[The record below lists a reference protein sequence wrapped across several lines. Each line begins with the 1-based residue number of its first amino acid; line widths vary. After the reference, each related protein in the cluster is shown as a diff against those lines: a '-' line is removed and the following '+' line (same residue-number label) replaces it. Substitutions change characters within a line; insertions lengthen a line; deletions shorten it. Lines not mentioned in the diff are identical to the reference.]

1 MAMYKQKQRIYSE
14 YSLRVRKLN
23 NKSDALDDWANH
35 LFYTYVR
42 KLKEA
47 KFHNHGITL
56 NIGCGTGNTD
66 TKFLL
71 KLGYL
76 VVGLDISISALK
88 ILKDNYRSVNL
99 IDVVCADAENL
110 PFRNNS
116 FDTFLEMNTLHHLPN
131 PTNCIKESIRVANK
145 VFLID
150 SLKSLITRLITKFGM
165 FAREYGEIP
174 SRLAE
179 NEILA
184 ALPVDII
191 MEIHYILAIPHF
203 LLTYNRTTRRILKI
217 ISEYINFKLLS
228 SYKLSSQLLGKI
240 LGNYGLII
248 LNRDN
253 LN

>member
-1 MAMYKQKQRIYSE
+1 MQYKQKQRMYSE
-14 YSLRVRKLN
+14 YSLRVKKTN
-23 NKSDALDDWANH
+23 NKASVLDDWANY
-35 LFYTYVR
+35 LFCTYVR

-47 KFHNHGITL
+47 KFHNHGLVL
-56 NIGCGTGNTD
+56 NIGCGTGDTD

-71 KLGYL
+71 KLRYF

-110 PFRNNS
+110 PFKNNS
-116 FDTFLEMNTLHHLPN
+116 FDIVLEMNTLHHLPN

-150 SLKSLITRLITKFGM
+150 SLKSLITRLIIKFGI

-174 SRLAE
+174 SRLTE
-179 NEILA
+179 NEILS
-184 ALPVDII
+184 ALPADYN

-240 LGNYGLII
+240 LGNYGLIV

-253 LN
+253 SN

>member
-1 MAMYKQKQRIYSE
+1 MQYKQKQRMYSE
-14 YSLRVRKLN
+14 YSLRVRKTN
-23 NKSDALDDWANH
+23 NKANALNDWANY
-35 LFYTYVR
+35 LFCTYVR

-47 KFHNHGITL
+47 KFHNHGLAL
-56 NIGCGTGNTD
+56 NIGCGTGDTD

-71 KLGYL
+71 KLRYF

-88 ILKDNYRSVNL
+88 ILKNNYRSVNL

-110 PFRNNS
+110 PFKNNS
-116 FDTFLEMNTLHHLPN
+116 FDIILEMNTLHHLPN
-131 PTNCIKESIRVANK
+131 PINCIKESIRVANK

-165 FAREYGEIP
+165 FAREYGDIP
-174 SRLAE
+174 SRLTE
-179 NEILA
+179 NEILS
-184 ALPVDII
+184 ALPADYN